1 MFLIVTSFRE
11 NEFSNVSIHSKYI
24 FSREKVG
31 DCSQFNFTFL
41 TDKYVPTEI
50 RDIYIYF
57 KDIYCQEIKYCGC
70 YWLDKTR

>member
-50 RDIYIYF
+50 RDITHISKIF
-57 KDIYCQEIKYCGC
+57 IVKKSNTATVTG
-70 YWLDKTR
+70 